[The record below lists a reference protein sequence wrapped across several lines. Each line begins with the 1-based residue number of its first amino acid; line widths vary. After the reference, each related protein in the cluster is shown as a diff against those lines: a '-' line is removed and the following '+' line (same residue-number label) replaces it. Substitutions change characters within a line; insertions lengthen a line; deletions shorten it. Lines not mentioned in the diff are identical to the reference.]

1 MRKIVFDETTQQKI
15 LELYSQGIGYK
26 KIGEAL
32 NISKDATLR
41 FLKEKGLHR
50 PFKSPRTYKVNES
63 YFKKIDSSEKAYWLG
78 FLYADGNVSG
88 NCLKIRI
95 KKDNDN
101 LELLNFFKRSLDSEA
116 KIKEGEQDSWGTIT
130 QYYQIEI
137 NSKAIV
143 DDLKEKGCVPNK
155 SLILKFPTPSQVPNK
170 FLWDFLRGYFDG
182 DGSITCGSQ
191 YMISFVGTKEVLEGI
206 KGFLGL
212 RVKPSK
218 DKRHPDKN
226 IYILEF
232 GGNLQ
237 VLAFGEKLYKNASI
251 FLRRKYNKY
260 LELKNSYSKEK
271 IEERKKYSSLLRQG

>member
-1 MRKIVFDETTQQKI
+1 M
-15 LELYSQGIGYK
+15 
-26 KIGEAL
+26 
-32 NISKDATLR
+32 
-41 FLKEKGLHR
+41 HR

-271 IEERKKYSSLLRQG
+271 IEERKKYSSLLR